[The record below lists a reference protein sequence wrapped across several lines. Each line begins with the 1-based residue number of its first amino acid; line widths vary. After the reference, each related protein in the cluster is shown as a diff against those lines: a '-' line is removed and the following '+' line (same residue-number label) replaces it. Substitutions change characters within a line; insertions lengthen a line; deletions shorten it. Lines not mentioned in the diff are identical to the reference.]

1 LRFAIPRE
9 EDQSQSLPCTCQV
22 ELGEGQEV
30 VGGNGRGGGKGR
42 DGDGTLGTKMSECSP
57 VLFVISTKP
66 ERNLMGKH
74 CQTLRNPFFQMEKRK
89 TEQQKILPR

>member
-1 LRFAIPRE
+1 M
-9 EDQSQSLPCTCQV
+9 
-22 ELGEGQEV
+22 

-74 CQTLRNPFFQMEKRK
+74 CQTLRNPFFKWKKEKQNSRRFFLGK
-89 TEQQKILPR
+89 VSTFILDIDWNPM